1 MQGRRGQLKDRVSID
16 ERPEVVNQK
25 SRLGDWEGDTI
36 IGRMY
41 QGALVSV
48 VERISSLTLIG
59 GLARK
64 TAARIR
70 DLTVELLGPHKK
82 LVHTMT
88 HDNGK
93 EFARHREIAKALNA
107 DVYFAHP
114 YCSWERGLNE
124 NTNGL
129 IRQYFPKNRDFTT
142 ITEEEIA
149 EATYRLNHRPRKKPG
164 FKTPY
169 EVFFK
174 TSTLLTVA
182 LQS

>member
-1 MQGRRGQLKDRVSID
+1 
-16 ERPEVVNQK
+16 VNQK

-36 IGRMY
+36 IGRRR

-48 VERISSLTLIG
+48 VERLSSLTLIG
-59 GLARK
+59 KLARK
-64 TAARIR
+64 TADQTR
-70 DLTVELLGPHKK
+70 DAATGLLGPLKG
-82 LVHTMT
+82 LVHSLTI
-88 HDNGK
+88 DNGK
-93 EFARHREIAKALNA
+93 EFAYHREIAKALEA

-129 IRQYFPKNRDFTT
+129 VRQYFPKDRDFTT
-142 ITEEEIA
+142 ITDEEIA
-149 EATYRLNHRPRKKPG
+149 EAMFRLNHRPRKKLG